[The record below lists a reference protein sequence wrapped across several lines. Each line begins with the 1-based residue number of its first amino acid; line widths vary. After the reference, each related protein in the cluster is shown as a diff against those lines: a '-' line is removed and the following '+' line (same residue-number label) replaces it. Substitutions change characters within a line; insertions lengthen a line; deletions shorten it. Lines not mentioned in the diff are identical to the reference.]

1 MPNFEKTLFMAV
13 GVIIGSVIANSVLN
27 NMR

>member
-1 MPNFEKTLFMAV
+1 MPKFQDTLFMAV